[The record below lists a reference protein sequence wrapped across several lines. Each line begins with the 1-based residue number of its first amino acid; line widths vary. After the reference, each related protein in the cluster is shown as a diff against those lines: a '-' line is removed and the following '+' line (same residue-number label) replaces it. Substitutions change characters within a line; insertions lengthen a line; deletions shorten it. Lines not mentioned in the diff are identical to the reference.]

1 MYGCPLKGINNSSL
15 LVYFELLLSCM
26 AAHGC
31 AACANC
37 VWKLCILSGCIR
49 GAAVPLLLPHK
60 LLSSPPFLFF
70 ELISFSNVCFQQG
83 ICEKGKKWSTNDF
96 VD

>member
-15 LVYFELLLSCM
+15 LVYFELLLSCT
-26 AAHGC
+26 AAHGY
-31 AACANC
+31 AARANC

-60 LLSSPPFLFF
+60 LLSLFF
-70 ELISFSNVCFQQG
+70 FSLNSSHFPTFVSN
-83 ICEKGKKWSTNDF
+83 KGFLKRKKKRFTNDF
-96 VD
+96 VY

>member
-15 LVYFELLLSCM
+15 LVYFELLLSCT
-26 AAHGC
+26 AAHGY
-31 AACANC
+31 AARANC

-60 LLSSPPFLFF
+60 LLSLIFFSLNSSHFQRLFPTRD
-70 ELISFSNVCFQQG
+70 FS
-83 ICEKGKKWSTNDF
+83 KGKKK
-96 VD
+96 VHK

>member
-15 LVYFELLLSCM
+15 LVYFELLLSCT
-26 AAHGC
+26 AAHGY

-49 GAAVPLLLPHK
+49 GAAVPLLLSHK
-60 LLSSPPFLFF
+60 LLSLFFFFF

-83 ICEKGKKWSTNDF
+83 ISGEKKKGS
-96 VD
+96 

>member
-15 LVYFELLLSCM
+15 LVYFELLLSCTV
-26 AAHGC
+26 AHGY

-49 GAAVPLLLPHK
+49 GAAVPLVLSHK
-60 LLSSPPFLFF
+60 LLSLLFLN
-70 ELISFSNVCFQQG
+70 SFHFLTFLSNKGFLR
-83 ICEKGKKWSTNDF
+83 GKKKKGF
-96 VD
+96 